1 MLRNV
6 ATKVM
11 WVGRATVFVAGL
23 AVILAVIFSMASIA
37 FARDGQSFIL
47 GQRNVAQSV
56 STLVKQGAGPAL
68 DLQVGSGAPL
78 RVNSANKVDNLNAD
92 QVDSKGQ
99 SAFAS
104 VSEFDAATVI
114 SRWSALPTQGTY
126 TSEGGTLVIS
136 AAGSGS
142 RADSNTRTVGDI
154 GMRILVDGIERGRAL
169 LHANELQSHKPFVA
183 RQVVVKGLAAG
194 SHTIRLEALY
204 ESACNTSNET
214 RFTVCTTTNSND
226 RFEVTVLE
234 FAD

>member
-11 WVGRATVFVAGL
+11 WVGRATVFVADL

-47 GQRNVAQSV
+47 GERNVAQSV

-92 QVDSKGQ
+92 QVDGKDQ

-114 SRWSALPTQGTY
+114 SRWSALPT
-126 TSEGGTLVIS
+126 
-136 AAGSGS
+136 
-142 RADSNTRTVGDI
+142 
-154 GMRILVDGIERGRAL
+154 
-169 LHANELQSHKPFVA
+169 
-183 RQVVVKGLAAG
+183 
-194 SHTIRLEALY
+194 
-204 ESACNTSNET
+204 
-214 RFTVCTTTNSND
+214 
-226 RFEVTVLE
+226 
-234 FAD
+234 

>member
-1 MLRNV
+1 MLYASPQHRARRVSGMIRSV

-47 GQRNVAQSV
+47 GERNVAQSV

-78 RVNSANKVDNLNAD
+78 SVNSANKVDNLNAD
-92 QVDSKGQ
+92 QVDGKDQ

-114 SRWSALPTQGTY
+114 SRWSALPT
-126 TSEGGTLVIS
+126 
-136 AAGSGS
+136 
-142 RADSNTRTVGDI
+142 
-154 GMRILVDGIERGRAL
+154 
-169 LHANELQSHKPFVA
+169 
-183 RQVVVKGLAAG
+183 
-194 SHTIRLEALY
+194 
-204 ESACNTSNET
+204 
-214 RFTVCTTTNSND
+214 
-226 RFEVTVLE
+226 
-234 FAD
+234 